1 MSQVS
6 GRAFDF
12 DVLSG
17 VFKFVKPYRFKFWT
31 TVLLTVSIAAM
42 SPLRPWLTQKT
53 LDENVANGDLDGLIV
68 MTIWMVVVLLVQS
81 VFQFMHA
88 YQSNLLGQL
97 VIRDMRV
104 QLLGRMV
111 RFPVPYFD
119 RTSVGIPVTRT
130 ISDMETVADIF
141 TDGVIV
147 IIGDLLQLTVIIGY
161 MFYVDWQLTLISLS
175 TIPVLAVATNMFKNG
190 VKKSFTQVRTQ
201 VAALNTFVNEH
212 LSGIKVVQMNNREAT
227 EMQRFTDINALHRDA
242 NIKSVWYYSVFFPV
256 VEILSAISI
265 GLLVW
270 WGASEVISEKL
281 SFGMLVAFIMYI
293 NMLFRPIREL
303 ADKFNTLQM
312 GVVSS
317 ERILKLM
324 QEHALEGAS
333 DKTTNADAS
342 ITEGVVEFKN
352 VWFAYKDADW
362 VLKDVSFKINKGH
375 TVALVGATGSGKTT
389 IINLINRFYEIQQGV
404 ILVDGK
410 DIRTIP
416 LQELRA
422 AIAVVLQDVFV
433 FSDSILNNVRL
444 GNEQISFDKI
454 RSGAERIGLHKFI
467 QLLPNGYDYQVGERG
482 TLLSMGQRQLIS
494 FLRAWAHDPKILV
507 LDEAT
512 SSIDSES
519 EGLIIKATEE
529 LTKDRTSIV
538 IAHRLA
544 TIRHA
549 NRILVLEKGVVVEQ
563 GTHQELLDCR
573 GVYFNLYQVQFSH
586 QEQLKLTSN
595 E

>member
-6 GRAFDF
+6 GRAFDVG
-12 DVLSG
+12 VLSG
-17 VFKFVKPYRFKFWT
+17 VFRFVKPYRKTLWA
-31 TVLLTVSIAAM
+31 TVLLTIAIAAM
-42 SPLRPWLTQKT
+42 SPLRPYLTQLT
-53 LDENVANGDLDGLIV
+53 LDSYVAQGDLSGLVTMTVV
-68 MTIWMVVVLLVQS
+68 MLAVLMIQS
-81 VFQFMHA
+81 LFQFLHA

-104 QLLGRMV
+104 QLLGRMI

-141 TDGVIV
+141 SDGLII
-147 IIGDLLQLTVIIGY
+147 IIGDLLQLAVIMGY
-161 MFYVDWQLTLISLS
+161 MFYVDWQLTLVSLS
-175 TIPVLAVATNMFKNG
+175 TIPLLAVATNVFKNS
-190 VKKSFTQVRTQ
+190 VKKSFTEVRTQ

-212 LSGIKVVQMNNREAT
+212 LSGIRVVQMNNMEKK
-227 EMQRFTDINALHRDA
+227 ELERFKDINALHRDA
-242 NIKSVWYYSVFFPV
+242 NIRSVWYYSIFFPV

-270 WGASEVISEKL
+270 WGASEVISDRL
-281 SFGMLVAFIMYI
+281 TFGTLVAFIMYI

-324 QEHALEGAS
+324 DNHDIEGES
-333 DKTTNADAS
+333 KSNNENSPRVTN
-342 ITEGVVEFKN
+342 GVVEFKN
-352 VWFAYKDADW
+352 VWFAYKDEDW
-362 VLKDVSFKINKGH
+362 VLKDVSFKIDKGSRM
-375 TVALVGATGSGKTT
+375 ALVGATGSGKTT
-389 IINLINRFYEIQQGV
+389 IISLINRFYEIQKGAILIDGV
-404 ILVDGK
+404 
-410 DIRTIP
+410 DIRDFR
-416 LQELRA
+416 LEDLRSS
-422 AIAVVLQDVFV
+422 IAVVLQDVFL
-433 FSDSILNNVRL
+433 FSDTVRNNVTM
-444 GNEQISFDKI
+444 GDESIDKEKISE
-454 RSGAERIGLHKFI
+454 GAKRIGLDRLI
-467 QLLPNGYDYQVGERG
+467 QNLPGGLDYRVGERG

-494 FLRAWAHDPKILV
+494 FLRAWVHDPAILV

-519 EGLIIKATEE
+519 EHLIINATEE
-529 LTKDRTSIV
+529 LTKGRTSIV

-549 NRILVLEKGVVVEQ
+549 DRILVLDKGYLVEQ
-563 GTHQELLDCR
+563 GSHQELLSKK
-573 GVYFNLYQVQFSH
+573 GFYHKLYEVQFSH
-586 QEQLKLTSN
+586 QAD
-595 E
+595 

>member
-6 GRAFDF
+6 GRAFD
-12 DVLSG
+12 VGILSG
-17 VFKFVKPYRFKFWT
+17 VFRFVKPYRKTLWA
-31 TVLLTVSIAAM
+31 TVLLTIAIAAM
-42 SPLRPWLTQKT
+42 SPLRPYLTQHT
-53 LDENVANGDLDGLIV
+53 LDSYVAQGDLDGLVTMTMV
-68 MTIWMVVVLLVQS
+68 MLAVLVIQS
-81 VFQFMHA
+81 LFQFLHA

-104 QLLGRMV
+104 QLLGKMI

-141 TDGVIV
+141 SDGLII
-147 IIGDLLQLTVIIGY
+147 IIGDLLQLAVIMGY
-161 MFYVDWQLTLISLS
+161 MFYVDWQLTLVSLS
-175 TIPVLAVATNMFKNG
+175 TIPLLAVATNVFKNS
-190 VKKSFTQVRTQ
+190 VKKSFTEVRTQ

-212 LSGIKVVQMNNREAT
+212 LSGIRVVQMNNREVK
-227 EMQRFTDINALHRDA
+227 ELERFKEINSLHRDA
-242 NIKSVWYYSVFFPV
+242 NIRSVWYYSIFFPV

-270 WGASEVISEKL
+270 WGASEVISDRL
-281 SFGMLVAFIMYI
+281 TFGTLVAFIMYI

-324 QEHALEGAS
+324 DNHAIEGA
-333 DKTTNADAS
+333 TTSNNQNLHK
-342 ITEGVVEFKN
+342 INQGIVEFKN
-352 VWFAYKDADW
+352 VWFAYKDEDW
-362 VLKDVSFKINKGH
+362 VLKDVSFKIEKGSRM
-375 TVALVGATGSGKTT
+375 ALVGATGSGKTT
-389 IINLINRFYEIQQGV
+389 IISLINRFYEIQKGAILIDGV
-404 ILVDGK
+404 
-410 DIRTIP
+410 DIRDFR
-416 LQELRA
+416 LDELRA
-422 AIAVVLQDVFV
+422 SIAVVLQDVFL
-433 FSDSILNNVRL
+433 FSDTIRNNVTL
-444 GNEQISFDKI
+444 GDESIGQEKI
-454 RSGAERIGLHKFI
+454 REGAKRIGLDRLI
-467 QLLPNGYDYQVGERG
+467 QSLPNGLDYRVGERG

-494 FLRAWAHDPKILV
+494 FLRAWVHDPAILV

-519 EGLIIKATEE
+519 EHLIINATEE
-529 LTKDRTSIV
+529 LTKGRTSIV

-549 NRILVLEKGVVVEQ
+549 NCILVLDKGSLVEQ
-563 GTHQELLDCR
+563 GSHQELLAKKGFYHR
-573 GVYFNLYQVQFSH
+573 LYEVQFSH
-586 QEQLKLTSN
+586 QDD
-595 E
+595 

>member
-1 MSQVS
+1 MSQVA
-6 GRAFDF
+6 GRAFDVG
-12 DVLSG
+12 VLSG
-17 VFKFVKPYRFKFWT
+17 VFRFVKPYRRT
-31 TVLLTVSIAAM
+31 LLATVLLTIAIAAM
-42 SPLRPWLTQKT
+42 SPLRPYLTQLT
-53 LDENVANGDLDGLIV
+53 LDSYVAQGDLNGLVTMTIV
-68 MTIWMVVVLLVQS
+68 MLAVLLIQS
-81 VFQFMHA
+81 LFQFLHA

-104 QLLGRMV
+104 QLLGRMI

-141 TDGVIV
+141 SDGLIV
-147 IIGDLLQLTVIIGY
+147 IIGDLLQLAVIMGY

-175 TIPVLAVATNMFKNG
+175 TIPMLAVATNVFKNS
-190 VKKSFTQVRTQ
+190 VKKSFTDVRTQ

-212 LSGIKVVQMNNREAT
+212 LSGIRVVQINNREVK
-227 EMQRFTDINALHRDA
+227 ELERFKEINALHRDA
-242 NIKSVWYYSVFFPV
+242 NVRSVWYYSIFFPV

-270 WGASEVISEKL
+270 WGASEVISDRL
-281 SFGMLVAFIMYI
+281 TFGTLVAFIMYI

-324 QEHALEGAS
+324 DNHGVEGEP
-333 DKTTNADAS
+333 KTNKENLQK
-342 ITEGVVEFKN
+342 ITDGVVEFKN
-352 VWFAYKDADW
+352 VWFAYKDEDW
-362 VLKDVSFKINKGH
+362 VLKDVSFIIEKGSRM
-375 TVALVGATGSGKTT
+375 ALVGATGSGKTT
-389 IINLINRFYEIQQGV
+389 IISLINRFYEIQKGAILIDGV
-404 ILVDGK
+404 
-410 DIRTIP
+410 DIRDYR
-416 LQELRA
+416 LEELRA
-422 AIAVVLQDVFV
+422 SIAVVLQDVFL
-433 FSDSILNNVRL
+433 FSDTVRNNVTM
-444 GNEQISFDKI
+444 GDESIEQEKI
-454 RSGAERIGLHKFI
+454 WEGAKRIGLDRLI
-467 QLLPNGYDYQVGERG
+467 QNLPGGLEYRVGERG

-494 FLRAWAHDPKILV
+494 FLRAWVHDPSILV

-519 EGLIIKATEE
+519 EHLIINATEE
-529 LTKDRTSIV
+529 LTKGRTSIV

-549 NRILVLEKGVVVEQ
+549 DCILVLDKGHLVEH
-563 GTHQELLDCR
+563 GSHQQLLAKKGFYHR
-573 GVYFNLYQVQFSH
+573 LYEVQFSH
-586 QEQLKLTSN
+586 QDK
-595 E
+595 

>member
-6 GRAFDF
+6 GRAFDL

-17 VFKFVKPYRFKFWT
+17 VFRFVKPYRKNFWA

-42 SPLRPWLTQKT
+42 SPLRPWLTQKA
-53 LDENVANGDLDGLIV
+53 LDEHVAIGDLNGLWEL
-68 MTIWMVVVLLVQS
+68 TCLMVAVLVIQS
-81 VFQFMHA
+81 IFHFLHA

-104 QLLGRMV
+104 LLLGRMI

-119 RTSVGIPVTRT
+119 HTSVGIPVTRT

-141 TDGVIV
+141 SDGLIV
-147 IIGDLLQLTVIIGY
+147 IIGDLLQLAVIIGY

-175 TIPVLAVATNMFKNG
+175 TIPILTIATNIFKNG
-190 VKKSFTQVRTQ
+190 VKKSFTEVRTQ

-212 LSGIKVVQMNNREAT
+212 LSGIRVVQMNNREAR
-227 EMQRFTDINALHRDA
+227 EMDRFKDINAVHRDA

-270 WGASEVISEKL
+270 WGASKVISETL

-317 ERILKLM
+317 ERILKLIRDHDVEGDM
-324 QEHALEGAS
+324 QNLQLGKFEIE
-333 DKTTNADAS
+333 N
-342 ITEGVVEFKN
+342 GVVEFKN
-352 VWFAYKDADW
+352 VWFAYKDEDW
-362 VLKDVSFKINKGH
+362 VLKDVSFKIEKGIK
-375 TVALVGATGSGKTT
+375 VALVGSTGSGKTT
-389 IINLINRFYEIQQGV
+389 IISLINRFYEIQKGSILIDGV
-404 ILVDGK
+404 
-410 DIRTIP
+410 DIRDIP
-416 LQELRA
+416 LHDLRS
-422 AIAVVLQDVFV
+422 AIAVVLQDVFL
-433 FSDSILNNVRL
+433 FSDTILNNVRL
-444 GNEQISFDKI
+444 GKHQISLEKI
-454 RSGAERIGLHKFI
+454 RSGAERIGLDRFI
-467 QLLPNGYDYQVGERG
+467 KELPGGFDYQVGERG

-494 FLRAWAHDPKILV
+494 FLRAWAHDPAILV

-519 EGLIIKATEE
+519 ESLIIKATEE
-529 LTKDRTSIV
+529 LTRGRTSIV

-544 TIRHA
+544 TIQHA
-549 NRILVLEKGVVVEQ
+549 NCILVLDKGVVAEQ
-563 GTHQELLDCR
+563 GTHHELIDKQGL
-573 GVYFNLYQVQFSH
+573 YFKLYQVQFRH
-586 QEQLKLTSN
+586 QEVHSKGF
-595 E
+595 

>member
-12 DVLSG
+12 DVLAG
-17 VFKFVKPYRFKFWT
+17 VFRFVRPYRSKFWI
-31 TVLLTVSIAAM
+31 TVFLTVAIAGM
-42 SPLRPWLTQKT
+42 SPLRPWLTQKA
-53 LDENVANGDLDGLIV
+53 LDEHVAIGDLDGLIYL
-68 MTIWMVVVLLVQS
+68 TGLMVVVLVIQS
-81 VFQFMHA
+81 VFQFLHA

-104 QLLGRMV
+104 MLLGRMI

-141 TDGVIV
+141 SDGLIV
-147 IIGDLLQLTVIIGY
+147 IIGDLLQLAVIIGY

-175 TIPVLAVATNMFKNG
+175 TIPLLAVATNIFKNG

-212 LSGIKVVQMNNREAT
+212 LSGIRVVQMNNREPK
-227 EMQRFTDINALHRDA
+227 EMERFKDINALHRDA

-270 WGASEVISEKL
+270 WGASKVISEQL

-324 QEHALEGAS
+324 QEHAIEKSVYEEPGGAAKIK
-333 DKTTNADAS
+333 D
-342 ITEGVVEFKN
+342 GVVEFKN
-352 VWFAYKDADW
+352 VWFAYKDEDW
-362 VLKDVSFKINKGH
+362 VLKDVSFRIEKGQ
-375 TVALVGATGSGKTT
+375 TVALVGSTGSGKTT

-404 ILVDGK
+404 ILIDGT

-416 LQELRA
+416 LHQLRS

-433 FSDSILNNVRL
+433 FSDSIINNVRL
-444 GNEQISFDKI
+444 GNDQITFEKI
-454 RSGAERIGLHKFI
+454 KNGSERIGLDKFI
-467 QLLPNGYDYQVGERG
+467 QGLPDGYEYQVGERG

-494 FLRAWAHDPKILV
+494 FLRAWAHDPTILV

-519 EGLIIKATEE
+519 ESLIIKATEE
-529 LTKDRTSIV
+529 LTKNRTSIV

-549 NRILVLEKGVVVEQ
+549 DRILVMDKGVVMEQ
-563 GTHQELLDCR
+563 GTHQELVDKQGL
-573 GVYFNLYQVQFSH
+573 YFKLYQVQFSH
-586 QEQLKLTSN
+586 QE
-595 E
+595 